1 MTRKKGKKPLSHR
14 KPKGTKEPNQH
25 PSLDISKRHFEWSVD
40 QIDFEGRWGW
50 GKIEIKFFIETI
62 LKKLKHYETMAWS
75 EVEGSNSH
83 FIPVNQID
91 KFAKDRLRN
100 RHLFVEQ
107 LFSLRITGKK
117 RVWGYREKKIFYL
130 LWWDPEHQVCPSYKR
145 HT

>member
-1 MTRKKGKKPLSHR
+1 MTKKKPFSHR
-14 KPKGTKEPNQH
+14 KPKGIKEPNQN
-25 PSLDISKRHFEWSVD
+25 PRLNISKRHFEWSVE

-50 GKIEIKFFIETI
+50 SEIKIKLFVKTI

-75 EVEGSNSH
+75 EVEGSKSH
-83 FIPVNQID
+83 FVPVNQIN
-91 KFAKDRLRN
+91 KSARERLRN

-117 RVWGYREKKIFYL
+117 RVWGYREGKVFYL
-130 LWWDPEHQVCPSYKR
+130 LWWDPEHQVCPSIKR